1 MDDKSQN
8 NTVPEAQLTDVV
20 GGARADTPTYQEMQK
35 SLKTTGVGD
44 AIIDVLKNPSPLYSL
59 VSFLASDKPGKK

>member
-8 NTVPEAQLTDVV
+8 DTVPEARLTDVV
-20 GGARADTPTYQEMQK
+20 GGVRADTPTYKEMQK

-44 AIIDVLKNPSPLYSL
+44 AIIDFVKNPSPLYSL
-59 VSFLASDKPGKK
+59 VSFLASDKTGKK